1 MGFDFDKLLKGE
13 YKVQI
18 LAGQHIMN
26 CDYRLL
32 REMFAGKEGD
42 KVPQNILYKTMEF
55 YGNLTSSDKQLIVAA
70 DNLKITLNHSHFD
83 KVWAI
88 TAF

>member
-1 MGFDFDKLLKGE
+1 MGFDFDKLLKGD

-26 CDYRLL
+26 ADARLL
-32 REMFAGKEGD
+32 REMFAGMEGD

-70 DNLKITLNHSHFD
+70 DNLKITLNHSNFD

-88 TAF
+88 FAL